1 MEERKKGEVRVK
13 EQMMELRRLRRLV
26 VVLLTLDG
34 TAPAVHGICHY
45 MPSLISQVMII
56 IITEDKPIPA
66 DDSVTCIHSQ

>member
-34 TAPAVHGICHY
+34 TAPAVHGICHH

>member
-26 VVLLTLDG
+26 VVMLTLHG
-34 TAPAVHGICHY
+34 TAPAVHDICHY
-45 MPSLISQVMII
+45 MPSLTSQVMII

>member
-1 MEERKKGEVRVK
+1 MEEKKKGEVRVK
-13 EQMMELRRLRRLV
+13 EQMMELKRLRRLV

-45 MPSLISQVMII
+45 MPSLTSQVMII